1 MCTETI
7 DAKAKHMQAGFS
19 LVDGD
24 GVNNTAVTASN
35 CYLRYYRATS
45 SAPPSVDY
53 VTSSC

>member
-1 MCTETI
+1 
-7 DAKAKHMQAGFS
+7 MQAGLS

-53 VTSSC
+53 VTTSC